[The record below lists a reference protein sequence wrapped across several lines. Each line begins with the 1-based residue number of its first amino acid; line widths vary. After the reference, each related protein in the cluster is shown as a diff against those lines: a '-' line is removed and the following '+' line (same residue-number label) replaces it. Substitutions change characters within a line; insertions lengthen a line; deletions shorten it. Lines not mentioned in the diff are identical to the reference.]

1 MDLNQIF
8 ARHLK
13 AARKKRDI
21 TQEHLADLLGVS
33 RQAVSKWENGDGY
46 PEVEKLIL
54 LSRELRISL
63 DSLFALHVGP
73 HADETEAAAAETAA
87 EAGVAEPE
95 ALAAGSMA
103 AEALA
108 ARATVPTSPPYV
120 RLIQPSERIAISSY
134 DGEKLCL
141 CYDVRA
147 TRSIGSGEIK
157 YALLAITEKGFWNRK
172 EEIIGWYTDLDA
184 VKKEIKAV
192 HAAIAAGETSYQL
205 QFFTPVEV
213 KGMFGAPR
221 VISESRES

>member
-54 LSRELRISL
+54 LSRELRVSL
-63 DSLFALHVGP
+63 DSLFALHVASGT
-73 HADETEAAAAETAA
+73 DEA
-87 EAGVAEPE
+87 EANE
-95 ALAAGSMA
+95 ST
-103 AEALA
+103 AEAS
-108 ARATVPTSPPYV
+108 VPTSPPYV

-157 YALLAITEKGFWNRK
+157 YVLLAITEKGFWSRK

-192 HAAIAAGETSYQL
+192 HAAIAAGETRYQL